1 MQRTRRYSIVYVR
14 FCVTSVSNIP
24 KIFRYVGN
32 NPEVGFFWTMIFKIV
47 MMKTFTQGWSP
58 DMLVG
63 LLEALGLLLVSRSLP
78 GFLFLFFFP
87 LVVIFISIFVARAQI
102 QRFFCSPAKT
112 KDIKEQLVLEVIFYQ
127 LRQQQFSI
135 QINTLTTIRS
145 TLCTNS
151 T

>member
-1 MQRTRRYSIVYVR
+1 M
-14 FCVTSVSNIP
+14 
-24 KIFRYVGN
+24 
-32 NPEVGFFWTMIFKIV
+32 TMIIKIV

-145 TLCTNS
+145 TLCSNS
-151 T
+151 I

>member
-1 MQRTRRYSIVYVR
+1 
-14 FCVTSVSNIP
+14 
-24 KIFRYVGN
+24 
-32 NPEVGFFWTMIFKIV
+32 
-47 MMKTFTQGWSP
+47 MKTFTQGWSP

-135 QINTLTTIRS
+135 QINTLTTI
-145 TLCTNS
+145 
-151 T
+151 